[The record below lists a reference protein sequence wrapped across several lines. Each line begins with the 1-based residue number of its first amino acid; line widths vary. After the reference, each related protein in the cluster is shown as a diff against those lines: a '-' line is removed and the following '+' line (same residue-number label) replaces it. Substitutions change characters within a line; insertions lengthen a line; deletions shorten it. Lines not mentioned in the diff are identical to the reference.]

1 MAAGVA
7 GVVVGVTRFQ
17 HGHHS
22 SITWLPCRLLM
33 SGRFNNVAA
42 FKTSAIITD
51 DVLRCLWIH
60 DPFTSPLICLSHPY
74 MASNYM
80 LLLLSSLF
88 VLSMQIVWSSLIHEL
103 FVLSPRLFR
112 FPSGISPF
120 VKLSRYGL
128 SSLSSPWPVFRL
140 DECMNPLD
148 FVQRFGWKIQSR
160 LVGISRRRQK
170 KTKEK
175 KLLCNLSWSST
186 LTCSAIA

>member
-1 MAAGVA
+1 
-7 GVVVGVTRFQ
+7 
-17 HGHHS
+17 
-22 SITWLPCRLLM
+22 M

-175 KLLCNLSWSST
+175 KNCCAIFLGHRRWLARLLHKSVLS
-186 LTCSAIA
+186 SALYHYCYCHVRNSMCVH